1 MLCMVEVVG
10 TDEFEAWYLSLDESD
25 TRAVDRL
32 VELLVEAGVLLGH
45 PYSSALRGAKYP
57 LRELRHRS
65 TSSPLRVFYAFDKAR
80 AAVLLIGGSK
90 KGDDRFYERMTP
102 VAEGIWEQYLREQK
116 H

>member
-102 VAEGIWEQYLREQK
+102 LAEGIWEQYLREQK